1 MIRSNDFVAIHL
13 TDISAAENYYTNV
26 MKFEM
31 VSRTE
36 KSVAYNAGSFVLNVC
51 ADLNQ
56 GLPIPSFPVKDIRAA
71 KEGLIANGCTIL
83 LDNGDSLCFRD
94 PFGIVY
100 CVAEEKP
107 GN

>member
-1 MIRSNDFVAIHL
+1 MLCSNDFVAIHL

-26 MKFEM
+26 MKLEM

-36 KSVAYNAGSFVLNVC
+36 TSVAYDAGSFLLKVN
-51 ADLNQ
+51 ADLNP
-56 GLPIPSFPVKDIRAA
+56 GPPIPSFPVKDIRMA

-100 CVAEEKP
+100 CVAEEKT

>member
-1 MIRSNDFVAIHL
+1 MLRSNDFVAIHL

-36 KSVAYNAGSFVLNVC
+36 KSVAYNAGNFLLNVQ
-51 ADLNQ
+51 ADLDPR
-56 GLPIPSFPVKDIRAA
+56 LPILSFPVKDIRAA

-83 LDNGDSLCFRD
+83 RDHRSSLCFRD

-100 CVAEEKP
+100 YVVEETT
-107 GN
+107 GD

>member
-1 MIRSNDFVAIHL
+1 MLHSNDFVAIHL

-36 KSVAYNAGSFVLNVC
+36 KSVAYNTGSFLLNVC

-56 GLPIPSFPVKDIRAA
+56 GLPIPSFPVRDIRAA

-83 LDNGDSLCFRD
+83 RDEGGSLCFSD
-94 PFGIVY
+94 PFGVIYHV
-100 CVAEEKP
+100 VEEDS
-107 GN
+107 NL

>member
-1 MIRSNDFVAIHL
+1 MLPSSNCVAIHL

-36 KSVAYNAGSFVLNVC
+36 TSVAYDAGSFLLKVN
-51 ADLNQ
+51 ADLNP
-56 GLPIPSFPVKDIRAA
+56 GPPIPSFPVKDIRAA

-83 LDNGDSLCFRD
+83 RDEGGSLCFSD
-94 PFGIVY
+94 PFGVVY
-100 CVAEEKP
+100 HVMEE
-107 GN
+107 GL